1 MGRRNHS
8 LKAIIDT
15 MDITVI
21 QANMD
26 TIDDPVSKAI
36 LETTDITQF
45 TVITVLNELGR
56 KSPWTKPCRTG
67 HNSVA

>member
-8 LKAIIDT
+8 LKAVIDT

-21 QANMD
+21 RANMD
-26 TIDDPVSKAI
+26 TTDNPVIKAI

-45 TVITVLNELGR
+45 TVITVPNELGR
-56 KSPWTKPCRTG
+56 
-67 HNSVA
+67 